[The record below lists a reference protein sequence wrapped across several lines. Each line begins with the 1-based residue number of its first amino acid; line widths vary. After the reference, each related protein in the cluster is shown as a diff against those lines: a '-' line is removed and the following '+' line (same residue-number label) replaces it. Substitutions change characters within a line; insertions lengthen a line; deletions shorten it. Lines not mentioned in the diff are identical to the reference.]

1 MIGLITPP
9 YGAALFT
16 GCIISDLPMEKIVGE
31 MIPFLIVNIVVLLI
45 ITYIPV
51 IVMWLPTLFR
61 LIT

>member
-1 MIGLITPP
+1 
-9 YGAALFT
+9 
-16 GCIISDLPMEKIVGE
+16 MEKIVGE